1 LSFEKVFLIYER
13 KLCLEETKDFKVL
26 LLCASSASDK
36 VEIITGHNKASSLL
50 EALVRPQIQ
59 RLWRPSDTA
68 SSLGPFLEGYE
79 W

>member
-50 EALVRPQIQ
+50 EALGHKSKDCGDLRT
-59 RLWRPSDTA
+59 RLA
-68 SSLGPFLEGYE
+68 V
-79 W
+79 